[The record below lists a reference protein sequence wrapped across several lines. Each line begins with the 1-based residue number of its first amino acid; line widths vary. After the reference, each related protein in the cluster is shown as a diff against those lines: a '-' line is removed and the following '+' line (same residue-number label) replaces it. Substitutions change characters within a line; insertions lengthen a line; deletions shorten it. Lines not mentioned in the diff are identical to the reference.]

1 MNVEIITIGDELL
14 LGQVVDTNSAWMG
27 AELAKE
33 GFRVRGITSIGD
45 EAADIKEAIGR
56 LLGKADIVLVT
67 GGLGP
72 TKDDI
77 TLQTLCE
84 FFETKMVFSKRIYK
98 DIEAFLAGRPGAM
111 NELNRMQAMVPEKA
125 TVISNSVGTAPITWF
140 ERDGKILVSMP
151 GVPVEMKTVMSNEI
165 IPRLKQY
172 FRVPSLQHRHIII
185 GGYSESALAIKL
197 EEWENNLPDFIK
209 LAYLPQIGLMR
220 LRLTASMNDQQELT
234 RVLDAQIEKIKPIL
248 GDAIL
253 ALDDITPEVVVGN
266 LLLNKK
272 MTMATAESCT
282 GGNIAHLIT
291 SVSGSSEYYKGSV
304 VAYANEIKHNIL
316 GVSKSDLNVYGAVS
330 QQVVEQMARGVQSRF
345 NTDVAVATSG
355 VAGPTGGTPEK
366 PVGMVWIAVAVRDK
380 VVSECFQFGKL
391 RDRNITRA
399 TIEALVLLK
408 KEIEK

>member
-45 EAADIKEAIGR
+45 DAVEIKETIAR
-56 LLGKADIVLVT
+56 LLGKADVVLVT

-84 FFETKMVFSKRIYK
+84 FFETKMVFSERIYK
-98 DIEAFLAGRPGAM
+98 DVETFLAGRPGAM

-125 TVISNSVGTAPITWF
+125 IVISNTVGTAPITWF

-151 GVPVEMKTVMSNEI
+151 GVPMEMKTVMSNEI

-172 FRVPSLQHRHIII
+172 FSVPSLQHRHIIV

-197 EEWENNLPDFIK
+197 EEWENNLPQFIK

-220 LRLTASMNDQQELT
+220 LRLTASMNDQQELS
-234 RVLDAQIEKIKPIL
+234 RVLDAQIEKIKLIL

-253 ALDDITPEVVVGN
+253 ALEDITPEVVVGD
-266 LLLNKK
+266 LLRQKK
-272 MTMATAESCT
+272 MTMSTAESCT

-291 SVSGSSEYYKGSV
+291 SISGSSEYYKGSV
-304 VAYANEIKHNIL
+304 VAYANEIKQNIL
-316 GVSKSDLNVYGAVS
+316 GVSESDLNNYGAVS
-330 QQVVEQMARGVQSRF
+330 QQVVEQMVRGVQSRF

-366 PVGMVWIAVAVRDK
+366 PVGMVWIAVAVRDR
-380 VVSECFQFGKL
+380 VVSECFQFGKF

>member
-45 EAADIKEAIGR
+45 EAVEIKEAIAR

-84 FFETKMVFSKRIYK
+84 FFETKMVFSERIYK
-98 DIEAFLAGRPGAM
+98 DIETFLAGRPGAM

-125 TVISNSVGTAPITWF
+125 TVISNTVGTAPITWF

-172 FRVPSLQHRHIII
+172 FRVPSIQHRHIIV
-185 GGYSESALAIKL
+185 GGYAESALAIKL

-220 LRLTASMNDQQELT
+220 LRLTASMNDQQELS
-234 RVLDAQIEKIKPIL
+234 RVLDVQIEKVKPIL

-266 LLLNKK
+266 LLRQRK

-291 SVSGSSEYYKGSV
+291 SVSGSSDYYKGSV
-304 VAYANEIKHNIL
+304 VAYANEIKQNIL
-316 GVSKSDLNVYGAVS
+316 GVSESDLNTYGAVS

>member
-1 MNVEIITIGDELL
+1 
-14 LGQVVDTNSAWMG
+14 
-27 AELAKE
+27 
-33 GFRVRGITSIGD
+33 
-45 EAADIKEAIGR
+45 
-56 LLGKADIVLVT
+56 
-67 GGLGP
+67 
-72 TKDDI
+72 
-77 TLQTLCE
+77 
-84 FFETKMVFSKRIYK
+84 MVFSERIYK

-125 TVISNSVGTAPITWF
+125 TVISNAVGTAPIIWF

-151 GVPVEMKTVMSNEI
+151 GVPMEMKTVMSNEI

-172 FRVPSLQHRHIII
+172 FRVPSLQHRHIIV
-185 GGYSESALAIKL
+185 GGYSESALAIRL
-197 EEWENNLPDFIK
+197 EEWENNLPDFVK

-220 LRLTASMNDQQELT
+220 LRLTASMNNQQELS

-253 ALDDITPEVVVGN
+253 ALEDITPEVVVGN
-266 LLLNKK
+266 LLRKKK

-291 SVSGSSEYYKGSV
+291 SISGSSEYYKGSV
-304 VAYANEIKHNIL
+304 VAYANEIKQNIL
-316 GVSKSDLNVYGAVS
+316 GVLESDLNNYGAVS
-330 QQVVEQMARGVQSRF
+330 QQVVEQMARGVQLRF

-380 VVSECFQFGKL
+380 VVSECFQFGKF

-399 TIEALVLLK
+399 TIEALAMLK

>member
-45 EAADIKEAIGR
+45 DADEIKDTIGR
-56 LLGKADIVLVT
+56 LLEKTDIVLVT

-77 TLQTLCE
+77 TLRTLCE
-84 FFETKMVFSKRIYK
+84 FFETKMVFSERIYK
-98 DIEAFLAGRPGAM
+98 NIEAFLAGRPGAM

-125 TVISNSVGTAPITWF
+125 TVISNTVGTAPITWF

-151 GVPVEMKTVMSNEI
+151 GVPVEMKTVMNNEI

-172 FRVPSLQHRHIII
+172 FRVPSIQHRHIIV

-197 EEWENNLPDFIK
+197 EEWENNLPDFVK

-220 LRLTASMNDQQELT
+220 LRLTASMNDPQELS
-234 RVLDAQIEKIKPIL
+234 RVLDAQIEKVKPIL

-253 ALDDITPEVVVGN
+253 ALEDITPEVVVGN
-266 LLLNKK
+266 LLRQKK

-291 SVSGSSEYYKGSV
+291 SVSGSSDYYKGSV

-316 GVSKSDLNVYGAVS
+316 GVSESDLNTYGAVS
-330 QQVVEQMARGVQSRF
+330 QQVVEQMVRGVQSRF
-345 NTDVAVATSG
+345 KTDVAVATSG
-355 VAGPTGGTPEK
+355 VAGPNGGTPEK

-408 KEIEK
+408 KELEK

>member
-45 EAADIKEAIGR
+45 DAVEIKETIGR
-56 LLGKADIVLVT
+56 LLGKADIVLIT

-84 FFETKMVFSKRIYK
+84 FFETKMVFSERIYK
-98 DIEAFLAGRPGAM
+98 DVESFFAGRPGAM

-125 TVISNSVGTAPITWF
+125 TVISNTVGTAPITWF

-151 GVPVEMKTVMSNEI
+151 GVPMEMKTVMSNEI

-172 FRVPSLQHRHIII
+172 FRVPSLQHRHIIV

-197 EEWENNLPDFIK
+197 EEWENNLPDFVK

-220 LRLTASMNDQQELT
+220 LRLTASMNDQQELSS
-234 RVLDAQIEKIKPIL
+234 VLDAQIEKVKPIL

-253 ALDDITPEVVVGN
+253 ALDDITPEVVVGD
-266 LLLNKK
+266 LLRQKQ

-291 SVSGSSEYYKGSV
+291 SISGSSDYYKGSV

-316 GVSKSDLNVYGAVS
+316 GVSESVLNTYGAVS
-330 QQVVEQMARGVQSRF
+330 QQVVEQMVRGVQSRF

-380 VVSECFQFGKL
+380 VVSECFQFGKF

-399 TIEALVLLK
+399 TIEALAMLK

>member
-84 FFETKMVFSKRIYK
+84 FFETKMVFSERIYK
-98 DIEAFLAGRPGAM
+98 DIETFLAGRPGAM

-125 TVISNSVGTAPITWF
+125 TAISNSVGTAPITWF

-165 IPRLKQY
+165 IPRLKKY
-172 FRVPSLQHRHIII
+172 FRVPSIQHRHIIV

-197 EEWENNLPDFIK
+197 EEWENDLPDFIK

-220 LRLTASMNDQQELT
+220 LRLTASMNDQHELS
-234 RVLDAQIEKIKPIL
+234 RVLDAQVEKVKPIL

-266 LLLNKK
+266 LLLQRK

-304 VAYANEIKHNIL
+304 VAYANEIKQNIL
-316 GVSKSDLNVYGAVS
+316 GVSESDLNAYGAVS